1 MRERNRSQ
9 DNKKVA
15 HMEESLKLQG
25 NMKKSS
31 WSLMLF
37 EINDDTCNC
46 VPYLWWSNY
55 SIPGP
60 VANDRWFKYMYIRYI
75 YLFLLCKQILYIY
88 WLVVNTINIASM
100 TFKTS
105 YSPPCIFFGGDRF
118 LSSKGSVPGVLV
130 DVKVRAEMIP
140 CESGAIFRWLQKA
153 RLKLGELGLGWS
165 RCIKSKWAF

>member
-1 MRERNRSQ
+1 MIHVTVFPIFDGR
-9 DNKKVA
+9 
-15 HMEESLKLQG
+15 
-25 NMKKSS
+25 
-31 WSLMLF
+31 
-37 EINDDTCNC
+37 I
-46 VPYLWWSNY
+46 
-55 SIPGP
+55 I
-60 VANDRWFKYMYIRYI
+60 
-75 YLFLLCKQILYIY
+75 LFLGLWQMIDDSSICIYGIFIFCIMQTNIICIYINIYIY

-105 YSPPCIFFGGDRF
+105 YSPCIFFLGGRF

-165 RCIKSKWAF
+165 RYIKINLYMSCFGFLQWSNKCFQNHL